1 MLLALLI
8 GTALAAVAAPI
19 AMGVFDGDDDED
31 EAIAETEEDT
41 SDTGSLLTKEGAN
54 HVIDGTIPANVIDGF
69 EPGTDRATL
78 KFPDWDANLEVRNDE
93 DGSVKI
99 DYEGAEGPVSVVFSG
114 LSDIPAADIDISV
127 TDPETGEDTVIC
139 LLDCLTDPSI
149 LDGGTGEGEIEDEAL
164 EALSVLD
171 PVLPDVPTPEEALQP
186 IAPVDPDAP
195 DVPGPDLPDVA
206 PIGPLDPDLPDVP
219 GVDLGDVVKP
229 LTPLD
234 PDTIEDII
242 DLPDAIVSDLQDG
255 QLPDVDPVLEPLGVS
270 EGDDPEPAED
280 ETPIAPMLPDEDE
293 GLPLLDPLG
302 PAVQPVLPGL
312 GQSQLVLRGPDDILI
327 AAEVSG
333 FDVSEDILQIS
344 VDMVPGAPP
353 PVVSVAPMS
362 DGSGAEVLLDGTP
375 MAVLLGAPDAGP
387 ENIRVVPFEA

>member
-1 MLLALLI
+1 M
-8 GTALAAVAAPI
+8 AAVAAPI
-19 AMGVFDGDDDED
+19 AMGVFDGDDEDD
-31 EAIAETEEDT
+31 EAIAEAEDDT
-41 SDTGSLLTKEGAN
+41 SDTGSLLSDEGTN
-54 HVIDGTIPANVIDGF
+54 HVIDGTIPANVIEGF

-78 KFPDWDANLEVRNDE
+78 QFPNWDANLEVRSDE

-114 LSDIPAADIDISV
+114 LSDIPAADIYISV

-149 LDGGTGEGEIEDEAL
+149 LEGGTGEGEIEDEAL

-171 PVLPDVPTPEEALQP
+171 PELPDVPTPEEALQP

-206 PIGPLDPDLPDVP
+206 PLGPIDPDLPDVP
-219 GVDLGDVVKP
+219 GVDLGDVLEP

-234 PDTIEDII
+234 PDTVEDII

-255 QLPDVDPVLEPLGVS
+255 QLPDLDPVLEPLGVS
-270 EGDDPEPAED
+270 DDHTEPTD
-280 ETPIAPMLPDEDE
+280 ETPVAPPSPDEQDD
-293 GLPLLDPLG
+293 LPLLDPLG

-312 GQSQLVLRGPDDILI
+312 GQSQLVLRGPDDVLI

-333 FDVSEDILQIS
+333 FDVTEDILQIS

-353 PVVSVAPMS
+353 PVVSVTPMA
-362 DGSGAEVLLDGTP
+362 DGSGAQVLLDGMP
-375 MAVLLGAPDAGP
+375 MAVLQGAPNAGP
-387 ENIRVVPFEA
+387 ENIRVVPFGA

>member
-1 MLLALLI
+1 M
-8 GTALAAVAAPI
+8 AAVAAPI
-19 AMGVFDGDDDED
+19 AMGVFDGDDEDD
-31 EAIAETEEDT
+31 EAIAEAEDDT
-41 SDTGSLLTKEGAN
+41 SDTGSLLSDEGTN

-78 KFPDWDANLEVRNDE
+78 QFPNWDANLEVRSDE

-114 LSDIPAADIDISV
+114 LSDIPAADIYISV

-149 LDGGTGEGEIEDEAL
+149 LDGGTGEDEIEDEAL

-206 PIGPLDPDLPDVP
+206 PLGPIDPDLADVP
-219 GVDLGDVVKP
+219 GVDLGDVLEP

-242 DLPDAIVSDLQDG
+242 DLPEAIVSDLQDG
-255 QLPDVDPVLEPLGVS
+255 QLPDLDPVLEPLGVS
-270 EGDDPEPAED
+270 DDHTEPTD
-280 ETPIAPMLPDEDE
+280 ETPVAPPSPDEQDD
-293 GLPLLDPLG
+293 LPLLDPLG

-312 GQSQLVLRGPDDILI
+312 GQSQLVLRGPDDVLI

-333 FDVSEDILQIS
+333 FDVTEDILQIS

-353 PVVSVAPMS
+353 PVVSVTPMA
-362 DGSGAEVLLDGTP
+362 DGSGAQVLLDGMP
-375 MAVLLGAPDAGP
+375 MAVLQGAPNAGP
-387 ENIRVVPFEA
+387 ENIRVVPFGA

>member
-1 MLLALLI
+1 M
-8 GTALAAVAAPI
+8 AAVAAPI
-19 AMGVFDGDDDED
+19 AMGVFDGDDEDD
-31 EAIAETEEDT
+31 EAIAEAEDDT
-41 SDTGSLLTKEGAN
+41 SDTGSLLSDEGTN

-78 KFPDWDANLEVRNDE
+78 QFPNWDANLEVRSDE

-114 LSDIPAADIDISV
+114 LSDIPAADIYISV

-149 LDGGTGEGEIEDEAL
+149 LDGGTGEDEIEDEAL

-206 PIGPLDPDLPDVP
+206 PLGPIDPDLADVP
-219 GVDLGDVVKP
+219 GVDLGDVLEP

-255 QLPDVDPVLEPLGVS
+255 QLPDLDPVLEPLGVS
-270 EGDDPEPAED
+270 EDDTAPAE
-280 ETPIAPMLPDEDE
+280 ETPVAPPSPDEQDD
-293 GLPLLDPLG
+293 LPLLDPLG

-312 GQSQLVLRGPDDILI
+312 GQSQLVLRGPDDVLI

-333 FDVSEDILQIS
+333 FDVAEDILQIS

-353 PVVSVAPMS
+353 PVVSVTPMA
-362 DGSGAEVLLDGTP
+362 DGSGAQVLLDGMP
-375 MAVLLGAPDAGP
+375 MAVLQGAPNAGP
-387 ENIRVVPFEA
+387 ENIRVVPFGA